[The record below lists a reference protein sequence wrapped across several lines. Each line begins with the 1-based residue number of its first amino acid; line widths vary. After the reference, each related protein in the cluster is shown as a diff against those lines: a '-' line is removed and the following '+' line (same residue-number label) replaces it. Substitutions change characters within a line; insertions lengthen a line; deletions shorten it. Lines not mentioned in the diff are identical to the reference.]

1 MENAKMWG
9 YARVSSTSQNLD
21 RQVTA
26 LSEYGIEERQI
37 LQEQQSGKDF
47 NRPVFMSLVGT
58 DRTAPLLRAGDCLVV
73 VSLDRLGRNYEE
85 IRRWWQYITTE
96 LQCDIVILDMPLL
109 DTRCADGNLD
119 KRFVAD
125 LVLQIL
131 SYVSEKERLS
141 IRERQRQGI
150 DAAKARGVK
159 LGRKRIPKPEGF
171 EAVAQRWRRNEITAV
186 AAMKELNISKH
197 TFYRLVKEEEIC

>member
-1 MENAKMWG
+1 MENVRMWG

-21 RQVTA
+21 RQIAA
-26 LSEYGIEERQI
+26 LSDYGIEERQI
-37 LQEQQSGKDF
+37 LLEQQSGKDF
-47 NRPVFMSLVGT
+47 NQPVFMSLVGT
-58 DRTAPLLRAGDCLVV
+58 ERTAPLLRAGDCLVV

-150 DAAKARGVK
+150 EAARNNGKK
-159 LGRKRIPKPEGF
+159 LGRPRIAVPEGF
-171 EAVAQRWRRNEITAV
+171 SEVCALWREQQITAV
-186 AAMKELNISKH
+186 EAMRRLGITKH
-197 TFYRLVKEEEIC
+197 TFYRLVKEEQ

>member
-58 DRTAPLLRAGDCLVV
+58 ERTAPLLRAGDCLVV

-171 EAVAQRWRRNEITAV
+171 SEVCALWREQQITAV
-186 AAMKELNISKH
+186 EAMRRLGITKH
-197 TFYRLVKEEEIC
+197 TFYRLVKEEL